1 MSETP
6 DVTPPAQPEVLAAA
20 DRLIDAFRATDT
32 AAYFAAFH
40 ERASFAFHTEPAVL
54 PDRAAYERLWKGWT
68 DAGWHV
74 VSCDSSDR
82 VVTTV
87 GDTAVFS
94 HTVRTTTE
102 QEGEQTSTAE
112 RESIVFTRVGDELL
126 AIHEHLS
133 TAPEVTA

>member
-1 MSETP
+1 MPETP
-6 DVTPPAQPEVLAAA
+6 DAELTPAEVLAAA

-40 ERASFAFHTEPAVL
+40 EQASFAFHTEPAVL
-54 PDRAAYERLWKGWT
+54 PDRGTYEALWKEWT

-82 VVTTV
+82 LVTIIAE
-87 GDTAVFS
+87 TATFA

-102 QEGEQTSTAE
+102 QDGTRTSTVE
-112 RESIVFTRVGDELL
+112 RESIVFARVDGRLI
-126 AIHEHLS
+126 AVHEHLS
-133 TAPEVTA
+133 IAPEVTA